1 MTTVNSWSKKLDAEL
16 RRFDRLAIAFSG
28 GCDST
33 LLAEAARRALGEAN
47 VLLLLADSPL
57 LPRAEAARAREL
69 AARAGLRLEVI
80 MLDPLADERV
90 RANDPLRC
98 YHCKRRI
105 FAALFER
112 ARSLGFE
119 TLADGANL
127 DDRGDYRPGA
137 KAADELGAVHPLRE
151 FPKAEIRKLAK
162 AWNLQTWDLPAA
174 ACLAS
179 RIPTGTPL
187 DAASLALVEAGE
199 NAVAELGFRGFRV
212 RKTGPAAARL
222 EVREGD
228 LERARTEFHALEARL
243 RELGFETV
251 ALAAY
256 RTGAMNDFTD

>member
-1 MTTVNSWSKKLDAEL
+1 MSFWHAKLDAEL

-33 LLAEAARRALGEAN
+33 LLAEAARRVLGEPN
-47 VLLLLADSPL
+47 VLLLLADSTL

-69 AARAGLRLEVI
+69 AAKAGLRLEVI
-80 MLDPLADERV
+80 ALDPLADELV
-90 RANDPLRC
+90 RANDPRRC
-98 YHCKRRI
+98 YHCKKRV
-105 FAALFER
+105 FTALFER

-137 KAADELGAVHPLRE
+137 QAADELGVVHPLRE
-151 FPKAEIRKLAK
+151 FPKAEIRNLAK
-162 AWNLQTWDLPAA
+162 SWNLPTWDLPAA

-187 DAASLALVEAGE
+187 DAASLAMIEAGE
-199 NAVAELGFRGFRV
+199 TAVEKLGYTGFRV
-212 RKTGPAAARL
+212 RKTGPTEARL
-222 EVREGD
+222 ELKKDD
-228 LERARTEFHALEARL
+228 LERARSEFADLEARL

-251 ALAAY
+251 TLAAY
-256 RTGAMNDFTD
+256 RTGAMNDFAK